1 MINLRLSRPLLL
13 SAVLCLSSWNLP
25 AHIAGDEMAG
35 AANKFLS
42 ALDGDQKAKASFDFK
57 SDERQN
63 WHFIPKER
71 KGLTVKEMTSAQRK
85 LAFALLHSGMSDM
98 GYNKATN
105 IMSLENVLHE
115 LEGANRKF
123 PRDPELYHFFIFGQP
138 STKAAWGWRVEG
150 HHLSVNVTVD
160 DDQVVSVTPSFMG
173 TNPAEVK
180 AGPRKGV
187 RVLADEEDL
196 GRQLVKS
203 LNAEQKQSAIFS
215 ETAPKE
221 IFTEAKRK
229 VQPLDKSGVEAS
241 SFTTDQKEALVKL
254 IKAYVFRYRSDVA
267 EADLKKITQA
277 GIEKIR
283 FAWAGG
289 LEKGEGHYYMVQGP
303 TFLLEYDNTQ
313 NNNNHVH
320 AVWRDFQEDFGEDLL
335 RKHYQQVPH
344 P

>member
-1 MINLRLSRPLLL
+1 MINLQASGRLFLCGLFLISAATSR
-13 SAVLCLSSWNLP
+13 
-25 AHIAGDEMAG
+25 AHIAGDEMA
-35 AANKFLS
+35 AAGDKFLAS
-42 ALDGDQKAKASFDFK
+42 LDGDQRAKASFEFK

-71 KGLTVKEMTSAQRK
+71 KGLTVKEMTEAQRK
-85 LAFALLHSGMSDM
+85 LAFGLLRSGMSGM
-98 GYNKATN
+98 GYSKATN

-123 PRDPELYHFFIFGQP
+123 PRDPELYHFFVFGKP
-138 STKAAWGWRVEG
+138 SMTEAWGWRVEG
-150 HHLSVNVTVD
+150 HHLSVNITVD
-160 DDQVVSVTPSFMG
+160 KDQVISVTPSFMG

-180 AGPRKGV
+180 SGPRKGV

-203 LNAEQKQSAIFS
+203 LNEDQRKTAIFS

-221 IFTEAKRK
+221 IYTEAKK
-229 VQPLDKSGVEAS
+229 HVNPLENAGIVAGKLDSK
-241 SFTTDQKEALVKL
+241 QKAVLVKL
-254 IKAYVFRYRSDVA
+254 IRNYVGRYRPDVA
-267 EADLKKITQA
+267 AADMKKIEAA
-277 GIEKIR
+277 GIEKVQ

-289 LEKGEGHYYMVQGP
+289 LEKGQGHYYRVQGP

-313 NNNNHVH
+313 NDNNHIH
-320 AVWRDFQEDFGEDLL
+320 AVWRDFKEDFGEDLL
-335 RKHYQQVPH
+335 RKHYQETPH